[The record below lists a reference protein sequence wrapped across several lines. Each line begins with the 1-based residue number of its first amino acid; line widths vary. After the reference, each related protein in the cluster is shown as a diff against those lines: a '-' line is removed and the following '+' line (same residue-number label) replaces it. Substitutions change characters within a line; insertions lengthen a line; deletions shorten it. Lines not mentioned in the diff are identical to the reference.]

1 MVQPTIRRDRTLP
14 TACAEGEFMNN
25 IHAWPEREPRRF
37 RLPVRTPVL
46 GAVVL
51 AAVVASACTSSSK
64 PSATSANPSAATA
77 GTSSAGASGGPT
89 ASYSWS
95 SIAPAALKT
104 QLSSVGLG
112 NADYSVYKGKTV
124 GIAELAPIE
133 PVTRIDS
140 DLKKCVKANGGN
152 VTAVDVGGDPTK
164 SKSTMQNFV
173 QQKVAAIY
181 NDALDPILID
191 AEIKA
196 ANAARIP
203 TITAWSGET
212 ANSVGING
220 LEFQSAGR
228 LAQYMIDRLHGK
240 GTIAMVV
247 STATASLRAR
257 DNALVGILKEWPNI
271 KVVTTVSADVSSP
284 TESGNKVV
292 KGVLAAHPNID
303 AIWTDFD
310 GIGEGAAQAVKST
323 SGAHAFVVSFNG
335 DSAALDLIRQQ
346 DNPFA
351 ATMANDL
358 ELTGDVACAE
368 IAMMLAGQNPPAQ
381 QIYLDSP
388 IVTKT
393 NVPATGFVHGAGPFL
408 LFTGAADQR
417 WPK

>member
-1 MVQPTIRRDRTLP
+1 
-14 TACAEGEFMNN
+14 MNN
-25 IHAWPEREPRRF
+25 IHAWPERRPRRS
-37 RLPVRTPVL
+37 RLLVRTPVVGL
-46 GAVVL
+46 VAL
-51 AAVVASACTSSSK
+51 TAVVASACTSSSK
-64 PSATSANPSAATA
+64 PSATSTTTPGTTAAAN
-77 GTSSAGASGGPT
+77 SSSSGGPT

-95 SIAPAALKT
+95 SIAPAALQT
-104 QLSSVGLG
+104 QLASIGLG
-112 NADYSVYKGKTV
+112 SADYSVYKGKTV

-140 DLKKCVKANGGN
+140 DLKKCITTNGGK
-152 VTAVDVGGDPTK
+152 VSAVDVGGDPTK
-164 SKSTMQNFV
+164 SKSTMQNFI

-220 LEFQSAGR
+220 LEFQSAAR

-247 STATASLRAR
+247 STATSSLRAR

-271 KVVTTVSADVSSP
+271 KVVTTVTADVNSP

-292 KGVLAAHPNID
+292 KGVLAAHPDID

-310 GIGEGAAQAVKST
+310 GIGEGAASAVKST

-335 DSAALDLIRQQ
+335 DSAALDLIRQPS
-346 DNPFA
+346 NPFA

-368 IAMMLAGQNPPAQ
+368 IATMLAGGNPPAQ

-388 IVTKT
+388 IVTKE
-393 NVPATGFVHGAGPFL
+393 NIPASGFVHGAGPFL
-408 LFTGAADQR
+408 LFTGTADQR

>member
-1 MVQPTIRRDRTLP
+1 MNSIKVWPGRKDR
-14 TACAEGEFMNN
+14 
-25 IHAWPEREPRRF
+25 HS
-37 RLPVRTPVL
+37 RLLLSAPVVS
-46 GAVVL
+46 VVAL
-51 AAVVASACTSSSK
+51 AAVVTTACSTSSK
-64 PSATSANPSAATA
+64 PSATTSNPPVSTAATSSS
-77 GTSSAGASGGPT
+77 TSAPT

-95 SIAPAALKT
+95 SITPAALQT
-104 QLSSVGLG
+104 QLSNVGLG

-181 NDALDPILID
+181 NDALDPLLID
-191 AEIKA
+191 SEIKA

-212 ANSVGING
+212 AHNVGING
-220 LEFQSAGR
+220 LEFQSAAR
-228 LAQYMIDRLHGK
+228 LAQFMIDRLHGK

-271 KVVTTVSADVSSP
+271 KVVSTVSADVSSP

-310 GIGEGAAQAVKST
+310 GIGQGAAQAVKST

-335 DSAALDLIRQQ
+335 DSAALDLIRQPS
-346 DNPFA
+346 NPFA

-368 IAMMLAGQNPPAQ
+368 IAMMLSGQNPPAQ

-388 IVTKT
+388 IVTKE

>member
-1 MVQPTIRRDRTLP
+1 MNKIRNGTGHTQRR
-14 TACAEGEFMNN
+14 
-25 IHAWPEREPRRF
+25 AWP
-37 RLPVRTPVL
+37 LTRTPIVGAAVL
-46 GAVVL
+46 ITVL
-51 AAVVASACTSSSK
+51 AAACTSSAKSTNRSSN
-64 PSATSANPSAATA
+64 PPATSEVANGSGGA
-77 GTSSAGASGGPT
+77 AGAPT

-95 SIAPAALKT
+95 SIAPATLQQ
-104 QLSSVGLG
+104 QLSSIGLG
-112 NADYSVYKGKTV
+112 NVDYSVFKGKTV

-164 SKSTMQNFV
+164 SKSTMQNFI

-181 NDALDPILID
+181 NDALDPVLVD

-228 LAQYMIDRLHGK
+228 LAQYMIDRLKGK

-247 STATASLRAR
+247 STATSSLRAR
-257 DNALVGILKEWPNI
+257 DNALTAILKEWPNI

-292 KGVLAAHPNID
+292 KGVLAAHPDVD

-323 SGAHAFVVSFNG
+323 PGAHAFVVSFNG
-335 DSAALDLIRQQ
+335 DSAALDLIRRS
-346 DNPFA
+346 DSPFA

-368 IAMMLAGQNPPAQ
+368 FATMLAGKNPPAR

-388 IVTKT
+388 IVTKE
-393 NVPATGFVHGAGPFL
+393 NVPASGFVHGAGPFL